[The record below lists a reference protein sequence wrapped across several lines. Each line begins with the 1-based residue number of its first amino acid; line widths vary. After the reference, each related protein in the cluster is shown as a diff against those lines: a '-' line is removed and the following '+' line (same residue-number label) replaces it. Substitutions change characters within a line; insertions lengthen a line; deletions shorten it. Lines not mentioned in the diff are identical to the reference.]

1 MASVTGFAVR
11 PEPRMSIRRRFLIT
25 FLSLVF
31 FGVMAIST
39 FTILFVRNHLLQTS
53 RDGLDQQARYLA
65 TLVSAQ
71 TDSAAVHD
79 VLIDYVRYTGHQ
91 VELLDANLVP
101 YMQAGA
107 LEDSSAPSFPGIAPL
122 TEAPTTE
129 REYVRITASEAAIR
143 GTLTRVRYIVYAGIL
158 LALLATAGA
167 SWILADRLTL
177 PIRDLALAARR
188 ITGGDATELP
198 HSDRRD
204 EIGALTRD
212 VAAMARRL
220 QEDIADL
227 KRLNQA
233 QEDFIA
239 ALSHEVRNP
248 IFSARGYLEM
258 AIDDDALKGE
268 GELDREGLRELL
280 QKSHRNLLRIHTLFA
295 DMLQLVR
302 LEFGQEPVQLGPT
315 LLEPVL
321 QDLEETFL
329 PLAQERG
336 LQLILNHGGESILG
350 QKELV
355 KLTLS
360 NLLSNAIRHT
370 EAGEVRLE
378 VTRHDGRVRLTVSDT
393 GVGIE
398 AKHLGRIFEK
408 FYRIDKARSREE
420 GGTGLGLALVQQCM
434 KTLGS
439 RMEVA
444 SVPGQGSRFWFEL
457 PAG

>member
-1 MASVTGFAVR
+1 
-11 PEPRMSIRRRFLIT
+11 
-25 FLSLVF
+25 
-31 FGVMAIST
+31 
-39 FTILFVRNHLLQTS
+39 
-53 RDGLDQQARYLA
+53 
-65 TLVSAQ
+65 

-107 LEDSSAPSFPGIAPL
+107 LEDTTAPTFPGIAAL
-122 TEAPTTE
+122 REAPTAE

-143 GTLTRVRYIVYAGIL
+143 GTLARVRYIVYAGIL

-315 LLEPVL
+315 LLEPVV

-370 EAGEVRLE
+370 TQGQVRLE
-378 VTRHDGRVRLTVSDT
+378 ATRRDSHVQISVTDSGE
-393 GVGIE
+393 GIPLDQQE
-398 AKHLGRIFEK
+398 RIFEK
-408 FYRIDKARSREE
+408 FYRIDKARSREQ
-420 GGTGLGLALVQQCM
+420 GGTGLGLALVRQCM
-434 KTLGS
+434 LTLQTRIRVES
-439 RMEVA
+439 E
-444 SVPGQGSRFWFEL
+444 PGRGSRFWFDL
-457 PAG
+457 PAA

>member
-1 MASVTGFAVR
+1 
-11 PEPRMSIRRRFLIT
+11 MSIRRRFLIT

-39 FTILFVRNHLLQTS
+39 FSILFVRNHLLQTS
-53 RDGLDQQARYLA
+53 RDSLDQQARYLA
-65 TLVSAQ
+65 TLVAAQ
-71 TDSAAVHD
+71 TDSVAVRD
-79 VLIDYVRYTGHQ
+79 VLNDYVRFTNHQ
-91 VELLDANLVP
+91 VELLDADLVP
-101 YMQAGA
+101 YMRAGA
-107 LEDSSAPSFPGIAPL
+107 LEDTTAPTFPGIAAL
-122 TEAPTTE
+122 REAPTAD

-143 GTLTRVRYIVYAGIL
+143 GTLARVRYIIYAGIL

-177 PIRDLALAARR
+177 PIRDLAQAARR
-188 ITGGDATELP
+188 ITEGDATELP
-198 HSDRRD
+198 RSDRRD

-212 VAAMARRL
+212 VAAMAQRL

-239 ALSHEVRNP
+239 ALSHEMRNP

-258 AIDDDALKGE
+258 AIDDDGLKGQ
-268 GELDREGLRELL
+268 GELDRAGLRELL

-302 LEFGQEPVQLGPT
+302 LEFGQEPVQLGATP
-315 LLEPVL
+315 LEPVL
-321 QDLEETFL
+321 RDLEETFL

-336 LQLILNHGGESILG
+336 LQLILHHSGESIQG

-355 KLTLS
+355 KVTLS

-370 EAGEVRLE
+370 ENGEVRLE
-378 VTRHDGRVRLTVSDT
+378 VTRHNGRVRLTVSDT

-398 AKHLGRIFEK
+398 AEHLERIFEK

-420 GGTGLGLALVQQCM
+420 GGTGLGLALVEQCM
-434 KTLGS
+434 KSLGS